1 MVRGKQPRLHQAAP
15 IRVPQRPF
23 MVHSIDGSKGLN
35 PCKSVSIRGCHHASH
50 IGARHEPRRLEQKN
64 GEFGKAYCH
73 FLIRTIG
80 DIRG

>member
-1 MVRGKQPRLHQAAP
+1 
-15 IRVPQRPF
+15 
-23 MVHSIDGSKGLN
+23 
-35 PCKSVSIRGCHHASH
+35 
-50 IGARHEPRRLEQKN
+50 LEQKN